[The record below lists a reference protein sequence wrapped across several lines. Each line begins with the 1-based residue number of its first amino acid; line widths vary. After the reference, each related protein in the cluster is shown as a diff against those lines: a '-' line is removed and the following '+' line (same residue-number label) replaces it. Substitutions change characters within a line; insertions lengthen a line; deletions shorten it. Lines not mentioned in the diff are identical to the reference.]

1 MSWVDDMNLHDIRL
15 PMQSGDAAPHS
26 DARVCGGSR
35 VRRAFNITRLF
46 RPGILAVA
54 VAGFLAMGIA
64 AAAAETDSYRAGY
77 RVGCF
82 DGQFAAGR
90 PTYIDRDEERF
101 KAEPDYAAGWSDGQ
115 RECYEEAMNSPQ
127 TWGSNGR

>member
-1 MSWVDDMNLHDIRL
+1 MNLDDIRSPIQL
-15 PMQSGDAAPHS
+15 GAAAAHS
-26 DARVCGGSR
+26 DYRVRGGSNLGKALK
-35 VRRAFNITRLF
+35 VMRAI

-54 VAGFLAMGIA
+54 VAGFLATGA
-64 AAAAETDSYRAGY
+64 VAVAESDSYRAGY